1 MGGDTGDTDAGLPL
15 HFRSASELGRLLRAG
30 KITAQ
35 ALLDQ
40 CLDQYARHNG
50 ALNAVIVTDIARARK
65 AAAAADRRLRGRASR
80 SAPSTVCR

>member
-1 MGGDTGDTDAGLPL
+1 MPGLPL

-65 AAAAADRRLRGRASR
+65 AAAAADRRLRKGKPQIGRAH
-80 SAPSTVCR
+80 V